1 MIKSNKENHCARNAS
16 FKNWN
21 CRVER
26 YEAFAPPGVA
36 IGQNSNQPAS
46 SIGASMVNFD
56 IG

>member
-16 FKNWN
+16 FRNWN

-36 IGQNSNQPAS
+36 MGQNSNQPAS
-46 SIGASMVNFD
+46 SIGSQPLQW
-56 IG
+56 